1 MKMWTGRFKSA
12 LDEQA
17 DAFNRSLPID
27 KRLYKHD
34 IMGSIAHATMLGE
47 CGIIPQNE
55 ADAICRSLSDIFYDI
70 NNGKLKISDAE
81 DIHMF
86 VEEELTNRLGQIGKK
101 LHTGRSRNDQVALDV
116 RLYMRDAVTDI
127 ISLLKDLT
135 KTLCDIAEKHTG
147 TYMPA
152 YTHMQKAQ
160 PTTLA
165 HHLGAYC
172 EMLLRDIDR
181 LSDCRKRINVL
192 PLGSGAC
199 TTTTYPINRNR
210 VAQLLDFSSVS
221 QNSLDGV
228 SDRDFAIE
236 FTAACSIIMMHLS
249 RFNEEIIYWASDEF
263 GFVTL
268 SDEFS
273 TGSSIMPQKKNP
285 DMNELI
291 RGKTGRVYGDLV
303 TLLTLM
309 KGLPLAYNKDMQE
322 DKEAV
327 FDCEDTVKTCL
338 SIFTALLP
346 SLTFNVDIMYKGA
359 SGGYTAATDCA
370 DYLVK
375 KGMPFRDAHK
385 VIGQMVGYCCDS
397 GKTLDSLSIAEYKQF
412 SEMFENDILKTVAV
426 ADMVDSRKI
435 TGGPA
440 KKTVLSRINKIRK
453 QLSLL
458 D

>member
-1 MKMWTGRFKSA
+1 MKMWAGRFKSA
-12 LDEQA
+12 LNEQA
-17 DAFNRSLPID
+17 DSFNRSLPID

-47 CGIIPQNE
+47 CGIIPKDE
-55 ADAICRSLSDIFYDI
+55 AESICRALSDIFYDI
-70 NNGKLKISDAE
+70 NGGKLKIADAE

-86 VEEELTNRLGQIGKK
+86 VEEELTNRLGQVGKK
-101 LHTGRSRNDQVALDV
+101 LHTGRSRNDQVALDI
-116 RLYMRDAVTDI
+116 RLYMRDCVTEI
-127 ISLLKDLT
+127 IGLLSALVS
-135 KTLCDIAEKHTG
+135 TLCDLAETHAE

-165 HHLGAYC
+165 HHLSAYC
-172 EMLLRDIDR
+172 EMFLRDADR
-181 LSDCRKRINVL
+181 LADCRKRINVM

-199 TTTTYPINRNR
+199 TTTSYPLDRNR
-210 VAQLLDFSSVS
+210 VAELLDFPAVT

-236 FTAACSIIMMHLS
+236 FVSDCSLIMMHLS
-249 RFNEEIIYWASDEF
+249 RFNEELIYWATDEF

-291 RGKTGRVYGDLV
+291 RGKTGRVYGSLV
-303 TLLTLM
+303 TLLTVM

-327 FDCEDTVKTCL
+327 FDCEDTVKACL
-338 SIFTALLP
+338 EIFTALLP
-346 SLTFNVDIMYKGA
+346 SLTFNTDIMQNGA

-385 VIGQMVGYCCDS
+385 TIGMLVRYCCDNEKS
-397 GKTLDSLSIAEYKQF
+397 LEELSIDEYKQF
-412 SEMFENDILKTVAV
+412 SDMFGSDILQTVKIQNIVAARKTA
-426 ADMVDSRKI
+426 
-435 TGGPA
+435 GGPS
-440 KKTVLSRINKIRK
+440 KRTVLARVAKLKKLAERLK
-453 QLSLL
+453 
-458 D
+458 

>member
-1 MKMWTGRFKSA
+1 MKMWSGRFASS
-12 LDEQA
+12 LNEQA
-17 DAFNRSLPID
+17 DLFNRSLPVD

-47 CGIIPQNE
+47 CGIIPKDE
-55 ADAICRSLSDIFYDI
+55 ADSICHALSDIFYDI
-70 NNGKLKISDAE
+70 KNGKLKITDAE

-86 VEEELTNRLGQIGKK
+86 VEEELTKRLGQTGKK
-101 LHTGRSRNDQVALDV
+101 LHTGRSRNDQVALDI
-116 RLYMRDAVTDI
+116 RLYMRDA
-127 ISLLKDLT
+127 ISEITELIKT
-135 KTLCDIAEKHTG
+135 VISTLCDISEKHTE

-172 EMLLRDIDR
+172 EMFLRDVER
-181 LSDCRKRINVL
+181 FLDCRKRVNVM

-199 TTTTYPINRNR
+199 TTTSYPINRNR
-210 VAQLLDFSSVS
+210 VAQLLEFPQIT

-236 FTAACSIIMMHLS
+236 FASCCSILMMHLS
-249 RFNEEIIYWASDEF
+249 RFNEELIYWASDEF

-268 SDEFS
+268 SDQFS

-291 RGKTGRVYGDLV
+291 RGKTGRVYGELIS
-303 TLLTLM
+303 LLTIM

-327 FDCEDTVKTCL
+327 FDCEDTVKICL
-338 SIFTALLP
+338 SIFNALLP
-346 SLTFNVDIMYKGA
+346 SLRFNSDVMAKGA
-359 SGGYTAATDCA
+359 GGGYTAATDCA

-375 KGMPFRDAHK
+375 KGIPFRDAHK
-385 VIGQMVGYCCDS
+385 IVGQLVRYCCEN
-397 GKTLDSLSIAEYKQF
+397 GKTLDSLGINEYKSF
-412 SEMFENDILKTVAV
+412 SEIFESDILKTVRIPDVVAARKAV
-426 ADMVDSRKI
+426 
-435 TGGPA
+435 GGPS
-440 KKTVLSRINKIRK
+440 KKTVTNRIAKIRK
-453 QLSLL
+453 TIQSLK
-458 D
+458 